1 MGIGGAQTMLVD
13 IMNEQCQK
21 DEVHLIIINND
32 YSDSLL
38 KEIDKKIHIHKVDRP
53 KGSKNPYYIIKLNI
67 LLLKINPNVIH
78 NHNASIIKLL
88 LLIKAPKVI
97 TVHDTGL
104 DTQLLKKYNSIV
116 SISDAVFQDIKVR
129 SHIESS
135 VIENGIVVNNISYRN
150 YSLELTSKRPYK
162 IIQVSRLS
170 LPKKGQDILIRAV
183 SILIKK
189 QYDIELTFIGDGNSK
204 KELESLAE
212 DENISARMHF
222 LGIKTRNYIY
232 SELCKYD
239 LFVQPSRNEGFG
251 LTVAEAVASGIP
263 VLVSDIEGPME
274 IIENGKYGFYFKSG
288 DIKAC
293 ADKIEFILKNT
304 KTINSEDNRQHIY
317 ELYDIKNTVRKYR
330 NLYNNLQK

>member
-38 KEIDKKIHIHKVDRP
+38 KEIDKKVHIHKVDRP

-78 NHNASIIKLL
+78 THNASIIKLL
-88 LLIKAPKVI
+88 LLTKAPKVI
-97 TVHDTGL
+97 TIHDTGL

-116 SISDAVFQDIKVR
+116 SISDAVYQDIKVR

-150 YSLELTSKRPYK
+150 YNLEPTSKRPYK

-189 QYDIELTFIGDGNSK
+189 QYDIELTFIGDGKSK
-204 KELESLAE
+204 KELENLAE
-212 DENISARMHF
+212 NENISSRVHF

-232 SELCKYD
+232 SQLCKYD

-251 LTVAEAVASGIP
+251 LTVAEAIASGIP

-274 IIENGKYGFYFKSG
+274 IIEKGKYGFCFKNG
-288 DIKAC
+288 DVKAC
-293 ADKIEFILKNT
+293 ADKIEFILNNIKM
-304 KTINSEDNRQHIY
+304 INSDDNRLHIY
-317 ELYDIKNTVRKYR
+317 ELYDIKNTVWKYR